1 MINRRNFLKAAS
13 LAGLAGMF
21 SLKANAGERPL
32 PPARVTVMRR
42 QCFSDLQSSYLDE
55 PETGPCSLMKEGDIF
70 ESVAGEC
77 PKGMCPKAWN
87 IIQSRLDELARGN
100 ETNHDGCGVCRHD
113 CHSEIVSCADGTRP
127 VIFRLELI

>member
-13 LAGLAGMF
+13 LAGIAGLF
-21 SLKANAGERPL
+21 SLKAEAKERRL

-55 PETGPCSLMKEGDIF
+55 PETGPCSRLKEGDIF

-77 PKGMCPKAWN
+77 PKGMCPKAWS
-87 IIQSRLDELARGN
+87 IIQSRLSELAGGY
-100 ETNHDGCGVCRHD
+100 EGTNDCGVCSHD
-113 CHSEIVSCADGTRP
+113 CHSEIVCCADGTRP